1 MMFQRRSFVLGFAS
15 ACALLFATVV
25 VSGVSNAGSKGPVFC
40 VNTKTKV
47 LTYPGSARCGKG
59 TKAVASVAQ
68 GLTGP
73 KGDPGPQGLRGWPGV
88 PGASGAPGS
97 TASYSVLDQDG
108 NNLGQL
114 IGSYSGSNLP
124 AKTLTVLQD
133 GVVVTYG
140 SMGEIQTSG
149 AQYFS
154 FAEDCTGP
162 KYWPDFYLLGE
173 QNASAVWP
181 IFMRN
186 GSGMTSGE
194 VQVLVPATSEPV
206 SDPQYYWDGSV
217 CFKISDPSVVDSMGI
232 LPIGAKLKELT
243 LTATLHDATG
253 PLRIMPN

>member
-15 ACALLFATVV
+15 ACALLFATFV

-47 LTYPGSARCGKG
+47 LTYPGSSRCGKG

-73 KGDPGPQGLRGWPGV
+73 KGDQGPQGLRGWPGV
-88 PGASGAPGS
+88 SGASGAPGS

-114 IGSYSGSNLP
+114 IGAYAWAAG
-124 AKTLTVLQD
+124 ATRAATVLQE
-133 GVVVTYG
+133 GVVVTYA
-140 SMGEIQTSG
+140 SMGEIRTSPD
-149 AQYFS
+149 QYFS
-154 FAEDCTGP
+154 FAEDCAGP
-162 KYWPDFYLLGE
+162 KYQPDYYLAG
-173 QNASAVWP
+173 QQTPTAAWP

-186 GSGMTSGE
+186 GSGMAPGE
-194 VQVLVPATSEPV
+194 VQALVSASSEPV
-206 SDPQYYWDGSV
+206 ADAPYYWDGSI
-217 CFKISDPSVVDSMGI
+217 CFKMADQPSDPASGFP
-232 LPIGAKLKELT
+232 PIGTKFQELKVI
-243 LTATLHDATG
+243 ATLHDATG